1 MQMNLGAA
9 RWLLV
14 RIVVLVAIG
23 GCSLFPGRS
32 PLPTQGPSRVSEA
45 SIDYVAL
52 EAEIEKVIV
61 TGPATLDNVR
71 AVLVSVD
78 GETKI
83 AHYRRRRPRARVLGD
98 QERGQHPDRGRH
110 R

>member
-1 MQMNLGAA
+1 LAA
-9 RWLLV
+9 GQDR
-14 RIVVLVAIG
+14 RAG
-23 GCSLFPGRS
+23 GDRRLFALPWSLATA
-32 PLPTQGPSRVSEA
+32 TQGPSRVSEA